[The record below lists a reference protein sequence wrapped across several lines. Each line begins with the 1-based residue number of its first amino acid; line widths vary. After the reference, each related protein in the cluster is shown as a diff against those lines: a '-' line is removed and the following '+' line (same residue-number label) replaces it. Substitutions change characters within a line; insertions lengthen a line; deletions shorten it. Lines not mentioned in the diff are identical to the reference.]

1 LSKQWKLSFVYTF
14 TSFSLSLRIPLIGE
28 QGKKGMNQLIEERA
42 LASSNEP
49 CNGPA
54 IFVPFDFNKYF
65 SICIGK
71 QATTANLLLPIY
83 FIQNDR

>member
-1 LSKQWKLSFVYTF
+1 
-14 TSFSLSLRIPLIGE
+14 
-28 QGKKGMNQLIEERA
+28 MNKLIEERA

-54 IFVPFDFNKYF
+54 IFVIFDFNKYF
-65 SICIGK
+65 SIGLGK

-83 FIQNDR
+83 LIQNDR